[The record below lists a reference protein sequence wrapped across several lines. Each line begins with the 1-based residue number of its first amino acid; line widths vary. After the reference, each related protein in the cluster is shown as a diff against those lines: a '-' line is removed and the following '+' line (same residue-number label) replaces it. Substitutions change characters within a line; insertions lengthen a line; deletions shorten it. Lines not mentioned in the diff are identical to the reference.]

1 MKVVLPKKPPAQTG
15 DEKPSSRGSFH
26 LPSWLFSWE
35 VYLIVLIAAGLRLYH
50 IDFTEFDG
58 DQANIFRMAYGALH
72 NGMLVATANGAS
84 IRILNPPAVIYLLM
98 IPAAISSN
106 PLGAAIF
113 QALLSVAAVLFTYIF
128 TRRYYGR
135 LAGTV
140 AALTFAASA
149 RAIFYSRF
157 IWNQNFIPFFL
168 LLLLFALFSGAVERR
183 KGWLFPAIF
192 LVGLL
197 VQLHATG
204 AMLLAPL
211 LVTLL
216 LAPGTL
222 RWRDLALGVLSL
234 LVIYAPYLFWELT
247 SHFSDLQILLNDS
260 KLPTQFD
267 TQALTYYQ
275 WSLSPY
281 ATLMGNGE
289 PFSNTHSVLF
299 HVYHRLFWLQPLLT
313 GLLIA
318 GAITALLRVVWPR
331 PSLTQ
336 ANQPGNVFWRS
347 WQSLRLWWSDL
358 RSNPGRCGLLIILIW
373 QIVPLLALFRHTL
386 PIYPHYLII
395 FMPGQYILIG
405 VFIAEVVKWCRSWRG
420 WRGTLRVALCT
431 VAVLIVCAQTIGAT
445 GMVLD
450 TIRGN
455 YNDKALSSPY
465 YNDLSSL
472 QHALNEADQVA
483 QLHHVQRIYIAADTA
498 NVMALTFLA
507 GQLQT
512 PTTIFNGAH
521 CAVLPNPA
529 NGPAVLLVGPR
540 SQFVSALVSHFT
552 QTTLVDQP
560 HRNGGPPFQLY
571 LVNSPTSPS
580 IAHETFQG
588 HLAALTTQAIPFS
601 FQNTPWSVTRWHMS
615 HAAQPD
621 FRVTYGYK
629 MTATF
634 ADKGVTNS
642 SDASNQCA
650 FSSIHSGDQLLM
662 AFPQAGANATSLT
675 IRAQFYTIAPDNFS
689 YGPLTFETDQ
699 FLPIHWTALRTADER
714 ESLSFA
720 LQ

>member
-1 MKVVLPKKPPAQTG
+1 MRVVLPKKPAAQTG
-15 DEKPSSRGSFH
+15 DEKPFSRDGFH

-113 QALLSVAAVLFTYIF
+113 QALLSVAAVLLTYVF

-135 LAGTV
+135 LAATV

-149 RAIFYSRF
+149 RAVFYSRF

-168 LLLLFALFSGAVERR
+168 LLLLFALFSGVVERR
-183 KGWLFPAIF
+183 KGWLFPALF

-211 LVTLL
+211 LVALL
-216 LAPGTL
+216 LVPGTL
-222 RWRDLALGVLSL
+222 RWRDLALGALSL
-234 LVIYAPYLFWELT
+234 LVIYAPYLLWELT

-289 PFSNTHSVLF
+289 PFSNTHSVLY
-299 HVYHRLFWLQPLLT
+299 HVYHRLLWLQPLLT
-313 GLLIA
+313 MLSLA
-318 GAITALLRVVWPR
+318 GAIMALLQVCWPR

-336 ANQPGNVFWRS
+336 EKRSGNVLWKS
-347 WQSLRLWWSDL
+347 WHALRLWGSDL
-358 RSNPGRCGLLIILIW
+358 QSNPGRCGLLILLIW
-373 QIVPLLALFRHTL
+373 QIVPLLLLFRHTL

-395 FMPGQYILIG
+395 FMPGQYIFIG
-405 VFIAEVVKWCRSWRG
+405 LFVAEAVKWCRSWRG
-420 WRGTLRVALCT
+420 WRGILRVALCT
-431 VAVLIVCAQTIGAT
+431 VTVLIVCAQTIGAT

-455 YNDKALSSPY
+455 YNDRALSSPY

-507 GQLQT
+507 GQIQT
-512 PTTIFNGAH
+512 PVTIFNGAH
-521 CAVLPNPA
+521 CAVLPDPA

-540 SQFVSALVSHFT
+540 SPFVSTLVSHFA

-571 LVNSPTSPS
+571 LVNTPTGPS
-580 IAHETFQG
+580 IAHRTFQDY
-588 HLAALTTQAIPFS
+588 LEALTAQATPLS
-601 FQNTPWSVTRWHMS
+601 FQNALWSVTRWRMLHS
-615 HAAQPD
+615 VQSD

-634 ADKGVTNS
+634 ADKGGTNNS
-642 SDASNQCA
+642 NAGNQCA
-650 FSSIHSGDQLLM
+650 FSSIYTGDQLLM
-662 AFPQAGANATSLT
+662 AFPQTRANATSLT
-675 IRAQFYTIAPDNFS
+675 IRAQFYTISPGNFS

-699 FLPIHWTALRTADER
+699 FLPIQWTTLRTAN
-714 ESLSFA
+714 ESDNLSFA
-720 LQ
+720 LR